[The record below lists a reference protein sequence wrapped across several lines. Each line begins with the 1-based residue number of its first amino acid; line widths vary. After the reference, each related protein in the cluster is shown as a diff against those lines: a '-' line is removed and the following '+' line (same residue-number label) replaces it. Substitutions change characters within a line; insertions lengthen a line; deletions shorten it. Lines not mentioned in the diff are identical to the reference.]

1 MNEREKKLKNLAR
14 NTLGCTKK
22 PVPDRYVLPPKH
34 CTNRCNFSQCFF
46 GMLYFWHENLFQE
59 TKQEDFLRELE
70 GS

>member
-1 MNEREKKLKNLAR
+1 MRGKQKNEEIWRGTHLEAPKSQSQIDMFSHQ
-14 NTLGCTKK
+14 NTA
-22 PVPDRYVLPPKH
+22 PIDVI
-34 CTNRCNFSQCFF
+34 FQCFF